1 VRRPGRTRAA
11 TAFPELSP
19 RVLELRLERGHSIGE
34 RLGRRRADGL
44 DRVLEEVE
52 AGTQVGVRP
61 RPGERLDAA
70 HPRADAPLARDD
82 EAADLAARAAVRA
95 AAQLEAV
102 VLDAYGP
109 DRLAVFLVEE
119 R

>member
-1 VRRPGRTRAA
+1 
-11 TAFPELSP
+11 
-19 RVLELRLERGHSIGE
+19 
-34 RLGRRRADGL
+34 
-44 DRVLEEVE
+44 
-52 AGTQVGVRP
+52 
-61 RPGERLDAA
+61 
-70 HPRADAPLARDD
+70 ARDD

-119 R
+119 RVGAALDRLVQRQELDGHRPVVPDDAPDLVLDRAPLVVGQRSIEREVEPQVLRSHERAGLLRPLPNH